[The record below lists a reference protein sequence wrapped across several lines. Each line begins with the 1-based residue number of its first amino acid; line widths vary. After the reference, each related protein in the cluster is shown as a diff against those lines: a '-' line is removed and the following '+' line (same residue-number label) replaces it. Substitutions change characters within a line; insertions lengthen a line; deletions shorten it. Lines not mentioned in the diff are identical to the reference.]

1 MGNLLP
7 HQKDKIIPLEKLTPE
22 NALYWRCLAQHLYT
36 QGEEMVEELDSI
48 IPNLTPFCQYI
59 RRYLF

>member
-1 MGNLLP
+1 MDSLVTL
-7 HQKDKIIPLEKLTPE
+7 QKDKIIPLDKLTSE
-22 NALYWRCLAQHLYT
+22 NALYWQCLAQHLHAK
-36 QGEEMVEELDSI
+36 GEELEEELDKI